1 MKIGFVTQ
9 WYPPETG
16 TAVPRAIAQ
25 GLGILGHEV
34 HVLTGIPNYPA
45 GRVYEGYRV
54 RPYSSELDGD
64 VTVHRAPLYPDH
76 SRSSA
81 RRMVNYL
88 SFAVGAS
95 AVSLT
100 TRFPTPEVWL
110 TYSSPATAALPAML
124 PRRRQRPHAM
134 IIQDLWPD
142 SVLGSAMATGF
153 VTRALGR
160 PLAALSHATYRSADS
175 IGVISPGMRDVL
187 VGRGIQPD
195 RILDTPNWVADQ
207 HTPSDDRQDLR
218 HRLQLRDESKVFLYA
233 GNFGEMQSLTTLIQ
247 AFDEASHADLVLIGD
262 GMMRAEVERVAA
274 TRPNVHV
281 LPPVPAD
288 DVPTLQA
295 AADVLVV
302 SLQDTPL
309 MRVTMP
315 SKLQSSMAAG
325 KPILVQG
332 AGDVA
337 AVVERAR
344 CGAAGPPGSTEL
356 RRAVQGLASAEASA
370 LGEMARRARDW
381 YEAHYSA
388 ASGAARVEN
397 LLIHA
402 IEEHT
407 R

>member
-1 MKIGFVTQ
+1 MRVAFVSQ
-9 WYPPETG
+9 WYPPERGVTL
-16 TAVPRAIAQ
+16 PKAIAD
-25 GLGILGHEV
+25 GLVSRGHEV
-34 HVLTGIPNYPA
+34 DVLTGLPNYPE
-45 GRVYEGYRV
+45 GRLHDGYRI
-54 RPYSSELDGD
+54 RPYRQDHDGL
-64 VTVHRAPLYPDH
+64 VRIHRAPLYPSH
-76 SRSSA
+76 SHGVA
-81 RRMVNYL
+81 GRMANYL
-88 SFAVGAS
+88 SFAAGAS
-95 AVSLT
+95 LVSISKL
-100 TRFPTPEVWL
+100 PSPDVWL
-110 TYSSPATAALPAML
+110 TYSSPATAAIPAML
-124 PRRRQRPHAM
+124 PQHRRTPHAM

-153 VTRALGR
+153 VTRSLGR

-187 VGRGIQPD
+187 VRRGIAPD

-207 HTPSDDRQDLR
+207 HTPSDGRQELR
-218 HRLQLRDESKVFLYA
+218 HRLQLRDEAKVFLYA

-247 AFDEASHADLVLIGD
+247 AFDEACHADLVIIGD
-262 GMMRAEVERVAA
+262 GMMRAKVERAAA

-288 DVPTLQA
+288 EVLALQA

-344 CGAAGPPGSTEL
+344 CGATGPPVSSEL
-356 RRAVQGLASAEASA
+356 RRAVRGLASAEASA
-370 LGEMARRARDW
+370 LGEMGQRARDW
-381 YEAHYSA
+381 YEAHYSTE
-388 ASGAARVEN
+388 SGAARVEN

>member
-1 MKIGFVTQ
+1 MRVAFVSQ
-9 WYPPETG
+9 WYPPERGVTL
-16 TAVPRAIAQ
+16 PKAIAD
-25 GLGILGHEV
+25 GLVSRGHEV
-34 HVLTGIPNYPA
+34 DVLTGLPNYPE
-45 GRVYEGYRV
+45 GRLHDGYRI
-54 RPYSSELDGD
+54 RPYRQDHDGL
-64 VTVHRAPLYPDH
+64 VQIHRAPLYPSH
-76 SRSSA
+76 SHGA
-81 RRMVNYL
+81 AGRMANYL
-88 SFAVGAS
+88 SFAAGAS
-95 AVSLT
+95 LVSISKL
-100 TRFPTPEVWL
+100 PSPDVWL
-110 TYSSPATAALPAML
+110 TYSSPATAAIPAML
-124 PRRRQRPHAM
+124 PQHRRTPHAM

-207 HTPSDDRQDLR
+207 HTPSYDRQDLR
-218 HRLQLRDESKVFLYA
+218 HRLQLRDEAKVFLYA

-262 GMMRAEVERVAA
+262 GMMRAEVERIAA

-344 CGAAGPPGSTEL
+344 CGATGPPRSSEL
-356 RRAVQGLASAEASA
+356 RRAVRALASAETSV

-388 ASGAARVEN
+388 ESGAARVEN